1 MGQSIRWRV
10 IAINTFLIFHLLA
23 IACWCA
29 PFNALPFAV
38 CRTLVAPYFN
48 FVGLFQA
55 WDMFAPGPKHRN
67 SYLEAEVLYN
77 DGSTDYWN
85 FPRLDRTGLG
95 ERYLRERYRK
105 FEEVLVQD
113 RYSDMWPD
121 VARHVARQV
130 VTKTKRPEMIMLIL
144 NWSDLGEDSKGNL
157 IDSPWQSRVFYRYRV
172 EPDDLN

>member
-1 MGQSIRWRV
+1 MG
-10 IAINTFLIFHLLA
+10 L
-23 IACWCA
+23 C
-29 PFNALPFAV
+29 
-38 CRTLVAPYFN
+38 
-48 FVGLFQA
+48 
-55 WDMFAPGPKHRN
+55 
-67 SYLEAEVLYN
+67 
-77 DGSTDYWN
+77 
-85 FPRLDRTGLG
+85 
-95 ERYLRERYRK
+95 ERYLKERYRK

-121 VARHVARQV
+121 VARYVARQV